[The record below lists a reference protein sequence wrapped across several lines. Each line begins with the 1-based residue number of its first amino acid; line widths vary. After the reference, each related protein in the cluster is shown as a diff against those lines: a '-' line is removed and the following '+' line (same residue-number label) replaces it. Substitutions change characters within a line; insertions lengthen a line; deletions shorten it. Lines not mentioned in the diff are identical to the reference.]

1 MIYLKLFEN
10 FDLGFREISYGSRGP
25 VSKGIEKFNVKNI
38 NNFTNSEID
47 QIEKILEMYNCTM
60 KYEYDNLN
68 VEKVKSDIP
77 VALSAWMPYKDMK
90 STKKNIRIEK
100 YKDEWFKVVD
110 YPFFYECDQ
119 IDGVINFL
127 KTILPE
133 KVEEAFGDEYY
144 SKFDPDKYS
153 ERGDYWKGYLSKLK
167 NDQDELGKELEEDP
181 NYFTLVDGDEVAEL
195 FERLID
201 FEKDEVVKIKGL
213 FTNKYFI
220 EEGKWKRYNSD
231 NIVTFIEA
239 IRPKFCKIR
248 IWKLEDEWYI
258 VSTSD
263 ADGRGQVFDKCDQ
276 FDGLKRLLNKTLVK

>member
-10 FDLGFREISYGSRGP
+10 FDLGF
-25 VSKGIEKFNVKNI
+25 IETYHQFRYYYFGRAKNEE
-38 NNFTNSEID
+38 NFTDSEID
-47 QIEKILEMYNCTM
+47 QI
-60 KYEYDNLN
+60 
-68 VEKVKSDIP
+68 
-77 VALSAWMPYKDMK
+77 
-90 STKKNIRIEK
+90 
-100 YKDEWFKVVD
+100 
-110 YPFFYECDQ
+110 
-119 IDGVINFL
+119 
-127 KTILPE
+127 KTFILPE

-153 ERGDYWKGYLSKLK
+153 ERDDYWKGYLSKLK

-201 FEKDEVVKIKGL
+201 FEKDEVAKIKGL

-263 ADGRGQVFDKCDQ
+263 ADGKGQVFDKCDQ
-276 FDGLKRLLNKTLVK
+276 FDGLERLLNKTLVK